1 MTNESMKK
9 LFLLLFFI
17 VQCSLMATHAQLYR
31 AIVAQDG
38 SGDYTSIQ
46 DAILSIRDYSPEGRL
61 HILVR
66 KGVYEEKVI
75 VPAYKTNISLVGED
89 RDSTILIWHDH
100 ANLQQTGRFE
110 GVVLGSLADQMGHGG
125 RQSSERGHRLGTF
138 ESYTIKVYGEG
149 FECENMTI
157 VNDARGGQA
166 VALHNEA
173 DRSVFRHCAFRG
185 FQDTMF
191 NGNAR
196 SRQLFVDCYIEGAV
210 DYIFG
215 PATVWMEQ
223 CHIHSIGDGCITAA
237 STPAENP
244 HGYVFNRCLV
254 TAAPEV
260 KRLHLGRPW
269 RNYASVLFM
278 NCELPAQL
286 NPAGWDNWNDPKRE
300 ATARFIE
307 YNNEGEGAAT
317 AQQVAWSRQLSAAE
331 AQQVTL
337 DKVFSQSAD
346 AWLPRLAPVSFD
358 EAYLPFYDPQ
368 TGKGTPYVAS
378 TLEPKDLPSDPEKF
392 KEPLIVNLD
401 GVDCTTY
408 VEYVTAARLARVAQ
422 PSVKDSVYAAYLQAL
437 RYRHSVRGNYATRKH
452 YFSEWISDAEAQG
465 LLKDVTSQLRGAR
478 SLTKKIDF
486 MSRNPRFYPQLQQS
500 EAMLQVIKEK
510 EEMLSTRSVSYIPS
524 SNIAEAYEQMQHG
537 DIVVFL
543 TTTAGLDVQHVGF
556 VWKPTPD
563 ATPRLMHASSAQ
575 KQVVVDAR
583 TIAEYA
589 KAQKSVSGIRIVR
602 L

>member
-1 MTNESMKK
+1 MKR
-9 LFLLLFFI
+9 LFLLLLFV

-75 VPAYKTNISLVGED
+75 VPAYKTNITLVGED
-89 RDSTILIWHDH
+89 RDSTVLIWHDH

-138 ESYTIKVYGEG
+138 ESYTLKVYGEG

-196 SRQLFVDCYIEGAV
+196 SRQLFIDCYIEGAV

-269 RNYASVLFM
+269 RNYANVLFM

-317 AQQVAWSRQLSAAE
+317 AQRVAWSRQLSAAE

-346 AWLPRLAPVSFD
+346 AWLPRLTPVSFD

-392 KEPLIVNLD
+392 KEPLFVRLD

-422 PSVKDSVYAAYLQAL
+422 PAAKDSVFTTYLQAL

-452 YFSEWISDAEAQG
+452 YFSEWISDAEWQG
-465 LLKDVTSQLRGAR
+465 LLQDVTPQLKGAQPL
-478 SLTKKIDF
+478 SKTINF
-486 MSRNPRFYPQLQQS
+486 MSQNPRFYPQLQQS
-500 EAMLQVIKEK
+500 EAMLNEVKKI
-510 EEMLSTRSVSYIPS
+510 EEMLSTQSVSYIPS
-524 SNIAEAYEQMQHG
+524 SHIAKAYSQMQHG

-575 KQVVVDAR
+575 KQVVVDSR

-589 KAQKSVSGIRIVR
+589 KAQKSISGIRIVR
-602 L
+602 IK